1 MVHMLAICMLVHGMA
16 AMTEI
21 NWGSSVRGKE
31 EQAAVSLRGDLH
43 WCDCWV
49 TPEQQEEEQ
58 EEEEEKEVEE
68 VTECRCKGSGLLD
81 VPDNLHPNVQAL

>member
-21 NWGSSVRGKE
+21 NWGATVRAKD
-31 EQAAVSLRGDLH
+31 EQAAASLRGDLQ
-43 WCDCWV
+43 WCDCWN
-49 TPEQQEEEQ
+49 TTEQQ

-81 VPDNLHPNVQAL
+81 VPDNLHPGVQAL

>member
-21 NWGSSVRGKE
+21 DLGPTVHAKD
-31 EQAAVSLRGDLH
+31 EQASVIPSVEPQG
-43 WCDCWV
+43 CDCWN
-49 TPEQQEEEQ
+49 TTEQH
-58 EEEEEKEVEE
+58 EEEKGVEK

-81 VPDNLHPNVQAL
+81 VPDNLHRGVQAL